1 MDNLTEHGRVP
12 GVAEVERIAALGDPV
27 LRNLRITQ
35 CYHELSAALAA
46 RAGSCAN
53 WCTFATWASKQAG
66 QTIRREDIAR
76 TLEGALAA
84 APEVAQAVRR
94 VAASARAAG
103 ARRDAEA
110 IRLKVWEA
118 LGPSSPVNRAADAIA
133 RGNLKVFAE
142 IAREFARFISDFLA
156 DETFDQDKLGRF
168 NERFRPGDPPDGQEY
183 LRRAFTRY
191 YHAFFETDAKARAE
205 LLLLANVE
213 IGFHEQTRLQPEIS
227 DALDALVPDPAEFK
241 RRLAD
246 DLFPARWWLARTFAA
261 VKRLLG
267 RPGPLNAE
275 ADALVTAARRR
286 GRSVVTE
293 HLMTFRLPDGR
304 LLRLGS
310 DLDAE
315 VPSSLR
321 EIANRDLR
329 ELLARL
335 DPTPDSVRET
345 GAADWAD
352 LPERLHYII
361 DLFRCYQE
369 THGLLGPPFTPE
381 QIAEL
386 AAGRLPGGRL

>member
-1 MDNLTEHGRVP
+1 MDGPTHQARFP
-12 GVAEVERIAALGDPV
+12 GLAEVERIAALDDPV
-27 LRNLRITQ
+27 FRNLRITQ
-35 CYHELSAALAA
+35 SYHELSAALAVRVGA
-46 RAGSCAN
+46 CAN
-53 WCTFATWASKQAG
+53 WCTFATWASRQAG
-66 QTIRREDIAR
+66 QTIRREDLAR

-84 APEVAQAVRR
+84 APEVAQAVQR
-94 VAASARAAG
+94 VVASARAAG
-103 ARRDAEA
+103 AHRDAEA

-118 LGPSSPVNRAADAIA
+118 LGPSSPVNRTADAIA

-142 IAREFARFISDFLA
+142 IARAFARFLSDFRA
-156 DETFDQDKLGRF
+156 DETFDQEKLHRF
-168 NERFRPGDPPDGQEY
+168 TESFRPGDPPDGQEY

-191 YHAFFETDAKARAE
+191 YQAFFEPDAKARAE

-246 DLFPARWWLARTFAA
+246 DLFPARGWPARTFAA

-267 RPGPLNAE
+267 RPEPPHAE
-275 ADALVTAARRR
+275 ADALVAAARRR
-286 GRSVVTE
+286 GRGVVTE
-293 HLMTFRLPDGR
+293 HLMSFRLPDGR

-310 DLDAE
+310 DLDVE
-315 VPSSLR
+315 FPPSLR
-321 EIANRDLR
+321 EITNRDLH

-335 DPTPDSVRET
+335 DPTPDSVRDT

-369 THGLLGPPFTPE
+369 SPDLLGPPFTPE
-381 QIAEL
+381 QVNEL
-386 AAGRLPGGRL
+386 TAGRLPAGRL